1 MWRTG
6 CLGQTLVWGEDMPL
20 LFSEVP
26 VLLQLLPGLD
36 RGVVVGVNRV
46 GQMLVVA
53 AGVMAIYQEQFLM
66 VFLQWLR
73 ATATVLRLLA
83 AGVGWSWS
91 KRGAEIVFPRL
102 LTDKKCSNAGDTPLV
117 HREGPARMVE
127 FPI

>member
-1 MWRTG
+1 
-6 CLGQTLVWGEDMPL
+6 MPL

-66 VFLQWLR
+66 VFLQ
-73 ATATVLRLLA
+73 
-83 AGVGWSWS
+83 
-91 KRGAEIVFPRL
+91 
-102 LTDKKCSNAGDTPLV
+102 
-117 HREGPARMVE
+117 
-127 FPI
+127 